1 MNVTKFVEQSTI
13 GGGDDNSNI
22 RYVPNA
28 DMISLETMVLMM
40 VSKGICTA
48 EELFILEGR
57 VQELNQKNNTKNF
70 IPIQNHLDRGKFP
83 ALKRAMSKHHWSR
96 RLGTLLFRWKWKKVK
111 KNNS

>member
-1 MNVTKFVEQSTI
+1 MDGVKFVEQSRI
-13 GGGDDNSNI
+13 GTSEDNSNI

-28 DMISLETMVLMM
+28 DVISLETMVHMM
-40 VSKGICTA
+40 VNKGVCTA

-57 VQELNQKNNTKNF
+57 VQQLNQKNNSNNF
-70 IPIQNHLDRGKFP
+70 VPIQNHRDRGRFP

-96 RLGTLLFRWKWKKVK
+96 RLGTMLFGWKWKKVK